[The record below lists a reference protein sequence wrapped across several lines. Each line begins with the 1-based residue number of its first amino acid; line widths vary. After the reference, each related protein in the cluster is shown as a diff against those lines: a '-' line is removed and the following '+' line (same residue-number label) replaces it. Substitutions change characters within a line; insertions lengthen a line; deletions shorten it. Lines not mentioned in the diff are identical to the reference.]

1 MKKQDNFE
9 LLAPAGNIDS
19 FKAACIGGAD
29 AIYMGL
35 SKFNARNMAE
45 NFDLQ
50 SYIDC
55 IEYAHFRGVKVYL
68 TLNTLMNNSE
78 LEEALELLIRLYSKG
93 LDAVIVQDIG
103 LATIIHKIIPDLPLH
118 ASTQMSIY
126 SLDQVKFLESMGFK
140 RVVLARELSID
151 EIKNICLNTNLE
163 IEVFVHGA
171 LCVSVS
177 GQCLLSGTIGNRSA
191 NKGTCAQPCR
201 MKYSLCDI
209 AGNKVIQN
217 QYLLSKKDIY
227 GIGQIKELKEA
238 GVYSFKIEG
247 RNKTPEYVLGV
258 TKMYRKYIDNNQNIT
273 NTDKY
278 VLKQLF
284 NRNGLSEGYLNGV
297 SYKESITTLSPK
309 NTGVY
314 LGKVISVYKNYIKIK
329 LRQEIDL
336 HDGIEIYSG
345 EDVISNIVTCIKD
358 EKGKIVNEKVGI
370 GESVYLGDFKTKVK
384 VGSKVFKTSSN
395 ALNKSLRDE
404 YTRVNKRQKIQL
416 EISVLSNKKI
426 SIHVKKLNINIIYD
440 YIPQIANKKELT
452 QFDIEEAFS
461 KTLDE
466 PFDFEGS
473 TIKLDKKIFVPIS
486 VLNDIRRNTV
496 ERIKKTLKIDKDI
509 SKVYSKLNDLKD
521 EIKENILNLENV
533 NNKENSYFIY
543 KYNKDVNYIDMYIQ
557 KYNLKPDIIYIN
569 FLDFYKNKEEIL
581 NKYKLKIDI
590 YLYLPNYVG
599 PNLNKIIK
607 QNIEEYLK
615 EGIKGFLLGGF
626 EYYNIIRNLRTS
638 YNFKII
644 ADYSFNITNIVSAY
658 FMQNIGFD
666 KITPSVELELSEYM
680 YISKKICSEAVTD
693 IVTTMTSRYCIL
705 GSFIGGKSKFN
716 SCSHP
721 CKKSYYLKDMY
732 RI

>member
-55 IEYAHFRGVKVYL
+55 IEYAHLRGVKVYL

-151 EIKNICLNTNLE
+151 EIKNICLNANLE

-177 GQCLLSGTIGNRSA
+177 GQCLLSCTIGNRSA

-227 GIGQIKELKEA
+227 GIEQIKELKEA

-370 GESVYLGDFKTKVK
+370 GEFVYLGDFKTKVK

-452 QFDIEEAFS
+452 QSDIEEAFS

-615 EGIKGFLLGGF
+615 EGIKGFLLGSF

-721 CKKSYYLKDMY
+721 CKKSYYLKDMH